1 MILISFFCVLLL
13 ILNPAL
19 IYVFRKL
26 EINLQKYQFWMMVS
40 TGIVWIGSLFAFL
53 LDPAHTLNL
62 AWDVGSQLL
71 PTTVFTLDNFS
82 SSLILAINSILFA
95 AALFQEYSPQQLAW
109 LSGLGGICNLGLL
122 ADSPYTLLLILALVE
137 LILIINFITS
147 ADRSETT
154 RRKMMAII
162 ARLLIPF
169 LVLLATLGSGIQSS
183 GGTFSSLIPEAGPVL
198 IAAGFLSSLGW
209 VGFFRGRVKNSPE
222 LMPRIYSEL
231 LPGAIGL
238 MLMLRGSML
247 VMREN
252 PGTLAQTVPA
262 IIALSAAIIGI
273 LIREPGKAWIIS
285 ILAIIAGSAILGSPQ
300 DGLVWGLVFLLPG
313 FLLRRQ
319 TSNIKEVSLVLILG
333 SLGILTLPFLPAWS
347 GANIFR
353 AGSQGYLYAAAFGL
367 AGGALL
373 SDSVGKIVLK
383 QLPFG
388 TIRLTFI
395 FGAANLILT
404 QFIIGFSTTLIDDS
418 VNLGAFSIS
427 SWIPGGIMV
436 LFILIGYRL
445 PELSIPLLDKGPDR
459 LEMAFKG
466 ALSTSTG
473 IIDQVINILAGLF
486 EGEGGLIWALLIAF
500 LIISL
505 ISLGGG

>member
-1 MILISFFCVLLL
+1 M
-13 ILNPAL
+13 
-19 IYVFRKL
+19 
-26 EINLQKYQFWMMVS
+26 
-40 TGIVWIGSLFAFL
+40 
-53 LDPAHTLNL
+53 
-62 AWDVGSQLL
+62 
-71 PTTVFTLDNFS
+71 
-82 SSLILAINSILFA
+82 
-95 AALFQEYSPQQLAW
+95 
-109 LSGLGGICNLGLL
+109 
-122 ADSPYTLLLILALVE
+122 
-137 LILIINFITS
+137 
-147 ADRSETT
+147 
-154 RRKMMAII
+154 
-162 ARLLIPF
+162 
-169 LVLLATLGSGIQSS
+169 
-183 GGTFSSLIPEAGPVL
+183 
-198 IAAGFLSSLGW
+198 
-209 VGFFRGRVKNSPE
+209 
-222 LMPRIYSEL
+222 
-231 LPGAIGL
+231 PGAIGL
-238 MLMLRGSML
+238 LLMLRGSML
-247 VMREN
+247 IVSEN
-252 PGTLAQTVPA
+252 IGTMAQTVPA

-285 ILAIIAGSAILGSPQ
+285 ILAIIAGSAILGTPQ
-300 DGLVWGLVFLLPG
+300 DGLAWGLVFLLPG

-333 SLGILTLPFLPAWS
+333 SFGILTLPFLPAWS
-347 GANIFR
+347 GANIFG
-353 AGSQGYLYAAAFGL
+353 AGGQGYLYAAAFGL

-373 SDSVGKIVLK
+373 SGSVGKIVLK
-383 QLPFG
+383 QLPSG
-388 TIRLTFI
+388 TIRTPFI
-395 FGAANLILT
+395 IGAANLILT